1 MRPTTTW
8 NQSMSHPA
16 SKFMKWLVRTSIP
29 DRFALC
35 GLLAVICWV
44 CYSFGR
50 RFGHVPLR
58 LYRAVSWRHSFQA
71 PVPTVLQWLD
81 VPSYVH
87 GGVLAALVTANII
100 AISLHI
106 QNWAD
111 VQKRAGCLAVTHL
124 VPLCSGFSVDLP
136 AHVFRVER
144 ATFQWAHRW
153 LGRMCVLHCLVHGS
167 VVGTVARN
175 TALGS
180 SLIIP
185 LLVRETATKAASQVP
200 RGLSD

>member
-1 MRPTTTW
+1 
-8 NQSMSHPA
+8 
-16 SKFMKWLVRTSIP
+16 MKWLASTSTP

-50 RFGHVPLR
+50 RFGHVPFR
-58 LYRAVSWRHSFQA
+58 LYRAVSWRRFVQA
-71 PVPTVLQWLD
+71 PPPTVLQWLD

-100 AISLHI
+100 AISLHT
-106 QNWAD
+106 QHWAD
-111 VQKRAGCLAVTHL
+111 VQKRAARLAVTHL
-124 VPLCSGFSVDLP
+124 VPLCSRFSIDLP

-185 LLVRETATKAASQVP
+185 LLVRETGHNSSLQVP
-200 RGLSD
+200 RGLSDWC